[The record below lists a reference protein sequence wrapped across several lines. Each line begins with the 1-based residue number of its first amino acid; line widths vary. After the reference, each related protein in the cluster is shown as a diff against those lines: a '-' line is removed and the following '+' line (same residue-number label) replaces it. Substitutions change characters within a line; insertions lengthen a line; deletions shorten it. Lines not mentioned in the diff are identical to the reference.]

1 MFGPSVCPT
10 EAASIKPTAFV
21 QGAFFGLGRAPISA
35 PSTARSFHA
44 WPNGLSRIRPWLSD
58 HSLFGRA
65 CPEDRPLWGPAC
77 RLPMWGW
84 STEPTPFQI
93 IGSAPH
99 PVRFVYDGGTSN
111 LLTKWSPATYSLPT
125 SFTSSF
131 ASSVTREA
139 FQPIGLGL
147 PASIQKWDS
156 SLSSRS
162 AIPRQHLS

>member
-1 MFGPSVCPT
+1 MFGLSVCPT
-10 EAASIKPTAFV
+10 ESASIKPTAFV

-65 CPEDRPLWGPAC
+65 CPEDRPLWGPGC

-84 STEPTPFQI
+84 STEPTPFQT

-111 LLTKWSPATYSLPT
+111 LLTKWSSATCSLPT
-125 SFTSSF
+125 SF
-131 ASSVTREA
+131 ASSVLPTRA
-139 FQPIGLGL
+139 KPSSRIGLGL
-147 PASIQKWDS
+147 RHP
-156 SLSSRS
+156 SRS
-162 AIPRQHLS
+162 GTARYLHGQQSPTQHPS